1 MTDLTGRADLSR
13 CLMRY
18 FIKASN
24 CNSDLYTNKLDIDI
38 IVDLLHRG
46 ADLNWRDTH
55 GQTVLHEVALNW
67 SPEVAEQM
75 VRSGANVRAADDFGW
90 TPLHVAAA
98 YDYPEMCR
106 TLVQLGA
113 DKEARANN
121 GQTPLF
127 FAAKTD
133 STRALRALIK
143 LGCEMEERDE
153 RQRTPLFAACE
164 LVRCQFT
171 KAASDGALQSLGANK
186 SRTAGR
192 VRGAG
197 VSQQTVDV
205 APSPRLS
212 PPHLLHRLRTV
223 GLGADDVACQLESPT
238 AQQIARTGQAGAMIE
253 RRVGDSLVA
262 DLEGGAQQASVRRV
276 DLSLERVCQRP
287 GLGVPSKS
295 SATPQILADVG
306 NQTAEVDEL
315 LTSWKLTR
323 LSVSASAEDCSLGV
337 HDGLL
342 RVDHQADARRNGN
355 QPIQLSLGALD
366 GRGQQGEVIGVA
378 KHAEPSL
385 RLASTHASPQQEAVV
400 VGRQSSPINRNGA
413 SVSPWSTP
421 EDVSKKSDRPSGV
434 ETAAVVPWYSA
445 MTAEI
450 SSSGTLYARSTSG
463 SASLTTES
471 KAFLKST
478 KIRIRVNW
486 RMRASSMTRRRAR
499 ICVTVPRWGR
509 NPFCSGRRY
518 GSSTGCN
525 RDSSMRL
532 NSFAAQDCRQMPRC
546 SSSLVVP
553 GFFGMATMCA
563 VVHSFGATSPKSTR
577 FITLATSVATQWI
590 RSASV
595 GTSSGPSALPPGD
608 CRANFTTSAVL
619 TGATLKL
626 SSAGNGVSGGSL
638 RFSGSGGGGALTM
651 AAKNSRSS
659 FLRSSGVSPARRKA
673 GRESPTAQSNSNRAA
688 DRSETAALL
697 LEHNCDAFVQDKTGQ
712 IAFVPLIK
720 KMPPLTY
727 RALNLQSQCKAE
739 TALAQLNKTYRIER
753 KQKLDLFR
761 LDPRQVEST
770 GADEGVDTK
779 GKQEVVRVAYHSALK
794 AIIETNNYQMI
805 DSTVISA
812 MLGVQWTQFG
822 RIRAIGQIILQ
833 LINIILWTIF
843 AVDKEWT
850 QRHEY
855 DFPREGYRVAV
866 LIGAIGI
873 TAYLIIE
880 EIMEIVRSRRRH
892 EAWKTWKLK
901 LIEEDLE
908 LVHPSHDDES
918 KYLRKE
924 VEEIKKSQISYFDDW
939 WNYLDWACY
948 IILLASLISH
958 FAEVGWPGGEGNL
971 VLARWHVRIM
981 ALNIVVLWIR
991 LLKYVKPFEFFGP
1004 FIVMLGM
1011 ILGDLA
1017 KFFLL
1022 YLEFFIPFTCIFW
1035 TILGGDKN
1043 LREADILTSKTLKNY
1058 SMHNFTRV
1066 TVENMETFYS
1076 TAFSMFRLTL
1086 VDEYQYDQM
1095 ADIDPITSQII
1106 LGCWF
1111 AISAILF
1118 LNLFIAQLSETFK
1131 SVFDNAKPAAAMQ
1144 KAITLLNCYES
1155 MRMSQR
1161 VKFHKYLKE
1170 ECNPL
1175 KLHYDDD
1182 VTMSSSVEE
1191 QQKATLE
1198 IRDMVKKI
1206 QKRVTRLYEKE
1217 IEQSDSD
1224 ENDLVVDE
1232 SEARRQ
1238 QRKRKTKTRQ
1248 MAEKAA
1254 LRMQAR
1260 LEELESSTRSELLGI
1275 HRMLQDIA
1283 IVVAGLTRD
1292 DSNVSAASGPSRP
1305 PPPASNRDFSEQQQQ
1320 HDDEF
1325 EGANNEG
1332 SVTFA
1337 PDGRANLAEAEA
1349 AEA

>member
-1 MTDLTGRADLSR
+1 MEKKGNESDSSTKQKHEELNKGRRKSLGIREVADMSVMIHRWRSVSSERRKFTKMRVDIRHSKLRGQTGSTCCSILKEDAPEKGATNIRLFGKDMTDLTGRADLSR

-164 LVRCQFT
+164 L
-171 KAASDGALQSLGANK
+171 
-186 SRTAGR
+186 
-192 VRGAG
+192 
-197 VSQQTVDV
+197 
-205 APSPRLS
+205 
-212 PPHLLHRLRTV
+212 
-223 GLGADDVACQLESPT
+223 
-238 AQQIARTGQAGAMIE
+238 
-253 RRVGDSLVA
+253 
-262 DLEGGAQQASVRRV
+262 
-276 DLSLERVCQRP
+276 
-287 GLGVPSKS
+287 
-295 SATPQILADVG
+295 
-306 NQTAEVDEL
+306 
-315 LTSWKLTR
+315 
-323 LSVSASAEDCSLGV
+323 
-337 HDGLL
+337 
-342 RVDHQADARRNGN
+342 
-355 QPIQLSLGALD
+355 
-366 GRGQQGEVIGVA
+366 
-378 KHAEPSL
+378 
-385 RLASTHASPQQEAVV
+385 
-400 VGRQSSPINRNGA
+400 
-413 SVSPWSTP
+413 
-421 EDVSKKSDRPSGV
+421 
-434 ETAAVVPWYSA
+434 
-445 MTAEI
+445 
-450 SSSGTLYARSTSG
+450 
-463 SASLTTES
+463 
-471 KAFLKST
+471 
-478 KIRIRVNW
+478 
-486 RMRASSMTRRRAR
+486 
-499 ICVTVPRWGR
+499 
-509 NPFCSGRRY
+509 
-518 GSSTGCN
+518 
-525 RDSSMRL
+525 
-532 NSFAAQDCRQMPRC
+532 
-546 SSSLVVP
+546 
-553 GFFGMATMCA
+553 
-563 VVHSFGATSPKSTR
+563 
-577 FITLATSVATQWI
+577 
-590 RSASV
+590 
-595 GTSSGPSALPPGD
+595 
-608 CRANFTTSAVL
+608 
-619 TGATLKL
+619 
-626 SSAGNGVSGGSL
+626 
-638 RFSGSGGGGALTM
+638 
-651 AAKNSRSS
+651 
-659 FLRSSGVSPARRKA
+659 
-673 GRESPTAQSNSNRAA
+673 

-720 KMPPLTY
+720 KMPPL
-727 RALNLQSQCKAE
+727 AE

-1332 SVTFA
+1332 SVTFVGPRRPGQSGRSGGGGSITEVEPAA
-1337 PDGRANLAEAEA
+1337 PHFQRNDFS
-1349 AEA
+1349 